1 MLKSDSRPLGVLVA
15 LAACYWLAGC
25 AGSGERLPECKGR
38 AVPINSLVA
47 SAPVVVPQ
55 GSAANA
61 R

>member
-1 MLKSDSRPLGVLVA
+1 MSKSDARPLGLLVA
-15 LAACYWLAGC
+15 LAACCWLAGC

-47 SAPVVVPQ
+47 AVSAIVPQ
-55 GSAANA
+55 GSAADA

>member
-15 LAACYWLAGC
+15 LAACCWLAGC

-47 SAPVVVPQ
+47 AAPVAAAQ
-55 GSAANA
+55 GSAADA
-61 R
+61 H